1 MGGRRSNRLAN
12 QAPEFVGIAG
22 EGLDGE
28 YFQKSRPAALWPET
42 VSDADALRAAAQFFT
57 QQQPHLVEASNMA
70 DALEQVCAQE
80 EAGEEQEAASAMNSI
95 DEQVPQ
101 EPGSHT
107 APLDLGQQTQEQET
121 QVLQEPGL
129 TPTLPDL
136 TPDS

>member
-12 QAPEFVGIAG
+12 QAPEFFGIAG

-28 YFQKSRPAALWPET
+28 YFQKSRPAAQWLDLD
-42 VSDADALRAAAQFFT
+42 SDADALRAAAHQLA
-57 QQQPHLVEASNMA
+57 QQQPELVEVSNMA

-80 EAGEEQEAASAMNSI
+80 EAGEEQEAESAVELL

-101 EPGSHT
+101 EPGPLT
-107 APLDLGQQTQEQET
+107 APLGLGQQTQEQET

-129 TPTLPDL
+129 TPPLLDL
-136 TPDS
+136 TPRS